1 MKSGE
6 AKPTEMKSG
15 TWPNGRFFAPLFTRV
30 EFVLYA
36 VTGVLVAA
44 AAAMAL
50 VNAVIAFWDVLTSLG
65 APREIIVTIDQLL
78 FVLMLLEILHTVRM
92 SIKEGTLNAD
102 PFLVIGLIA
111 SIRRVLVITL
121 GSSHRTDTWTPAAQA
136 QFNASLAELAVLT
149 GMIAVFV
156 IAIFLLRRSRVKPT
170 ESQPA
175 REA

>member
-1 MKSGE
+1 MADMKSG
-6 AKPTEMKSG
+6 AAPD
-15 TWPNGRFFAPLFTRV
+15 GRLFGSLFTKV

-36 VTGVLVAA
+36 LTGVLVAA

-50 VNAVIAFWDVLTSLG
+50 LNATIAFWDVVTSWG
-65 APREIIVTIDQLL
+65 APHEIIVTIDQLL

-92 SIKEGTLNAD
+92 SIKEGKLNAD

-121 GSSHRTDTWTPAAQA
+121 GSSHRADNWTANTQA
-136 QFNASLAELAVLT
+136 QFNASLTELAVLT

-156 IAIFLLRRSRVKPT
+156 VAIFLLRRGRSKPMEGSAGHET
-170 ESQPA
+170 QLTS
-175 REA
+175 